1 MICGSFI
8 FRQAIYALYG
18 NPILFL
24 MPSLGFIIS
33 VTTET
38 IFVIG
43 LYNNN
48 NQNYFPVANILVLGL
63 FFAAFIITYF
73 QLVII
78 RSIILKKRLRIN
90 NVRYLIEIFVIFL
103 IYSLYAV
110 IIIQIGSFEGDIRK
124 SYVKDSDRF
133 SLYAVKLKGY
143 NDIITNIPAGT
154 VIVMFSAIFSIFFNS
169 WMVMTLCRYKIMNI
183 RILYES
189 LKDLIGI
196 IINQREGKTKMIA
209 SIFAL
214 TLIISAVGFIL
225 TNIAILP
232 IESSLNTYLFQFVIS
247 SIIGILYSPFFIV
260 CLFLILSTRGH
271 K

>member
-1 MICGSFI
+1 
-8 FRQAIYALYG
+8 
-18 NPILFL
+18 

-73 QLVII
+73 QLVIV

-90 NVRYLIEIFVIFL
+90 NSRYLIEIFVTFL
-103 IYSLYAV
+103 IYSLYAL
-110 IIIQIGSFEGDIRK
+110 IIIQIGSIEGDIRK
-124 SYVKDSDRF
+124 SYVIDSDRF
-133 SLYAVKLKGY
+133 SLYAVKLKSY
-143 NDIITNIPAGT
+143 NDIITSIPAGT
-154 VIVMFSAIFSIFFNS
+154 VIVMFSTIFSIFFNS
-169 WMVMTLCRYKIMNI
+169 WMVMSICRYKIMNI
-183 RILYES
+183 LILYES

-196 IINQREGKTKMIA
+196 IANQREGKTKMIA

-214 TLIISAVGFIL
+214 TLIISVSDL
-225 TNIAILP
+225 
-232 IESSLNTYLFQFVIS
+232 YLQI
-247 SIIGILYSPFFIV
+247 
-260 CLFLILSTRGH
+260 
-271 K
+271 